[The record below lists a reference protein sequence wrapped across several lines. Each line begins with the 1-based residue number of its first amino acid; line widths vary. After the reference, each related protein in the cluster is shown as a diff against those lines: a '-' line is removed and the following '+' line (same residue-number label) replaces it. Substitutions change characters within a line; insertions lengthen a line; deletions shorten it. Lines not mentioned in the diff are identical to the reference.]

1 MNIVIA
7 AGGTG
12 GHLYPAVALAKEFR
26 QQDPSTVITFVG
38 AGRNLEKDILAHEG
52 FQVTHI
58 TVAGIVG
65 RGSWKALQG
74 LLLLPNAIWKSIR
87 LLRASRAD
95 LVIGTGGYFSPPVV
109 LAAWFLRIGRVIL
122 EPNAI
127 PGLANRVLGPV
138 ANRVFLA
145 FESGRTYFNSS
156 KTRIVG
162 TPVRKEFFNSDSS
175 PAVGKRKTLLVFGG
189 SQGARTINSA
199 LVEALRSSRVM
210 REDLYII
217 HQTGTEDHERTRLA
231 YREAGVE
238 AEVVPFLFKM
248 PEVLKSADLVVSR
261 SGAGTLAEVAVCGKP
276 AILIPFPHST
286 HGHQEMNARAAETAG
301 AARVMLESELNGR
314 SLARE
319 IEELMNN
326 SEKLKTM
333 AEKSLVLGVPDSTAR
348 MVREC
353 QLLLATR

>member
-52 FQVTHI
+52 FRVTHI
-58 TVAGIVG
+58 NVAGIVG

-74 LLLLPNAIWKSIR
+74 LFLLPNAIWKSVR
-87 LLRASRAD
+87 LLRQSRAD

-127 PGLANRVLGPV
+127 PGLANRVLGPL
-138 ANRVFLA
+138 RI
-145 FESGRTYFNSS
+145 ESSWPLKVGGPISTPPKLELWVLLSEKSFSILILRRPWEREKLSS
-156 KTRIVG
+156 WLVG
-162 TPVRKEFFNSDSS
+162 VKEPEPLTP
-175 PAVGKRKTLLVFGG
+175 LL
-189 SQGARTINSA
+189 I
-199 LVEALRSSRVM
+199 EALRHSRVM
-210 REDLYII
+210 REDLHII

-248 PEVLKSADLVVSR
+248 PEVLKAADLVVSR

-276 AILIPFPHST
+276 AILIPFPHAT

-301 AARVMLESELNGR
+301 AARVMLESEINGM

-319 IEELMNN
+319 IEELMNDPG
-326 SEKLKTM
+326 KLQTM
-333 AEKSLVLGVPDSTAR
+333 AEKSLILGVPDSTAR

-353 QLLLATR
+353 QLLLAAR